1 MELTFNPIG
10 APAYGT
16 AFRSYIATIPLKDL
30 GAEDNTL
37 PLFVIPK
44 GSTIVA
50 VKLVCTEDSNGAG
63 SIDIG
68 TYKITNGAVG
78 TAVDADALYAAS
90 AYAVTTYDN
99 YGKPTGGTYVGTL
112 LNKAATA
119 TNTQMSEDVVIQV
132 SAKTVTEGSVPT
144 KGALQL
150 EVVTL

>member
-30 GAEDNTL
+30 RVAGNTL
-37 PLFVIPK
+37 PLFVVPK

-78 TAVDADALYAAS
+78 TANDADALYAAA
-90 AYAVTTYDN
+90 AYATTT
-99 YGKPTGGTYVGTL
+99 KVGDL
-112 LNKAATA
+112 FAKAATA

>member
-1 MELTFNPIG
+1 MELTFKPIG

-30 GAEDNTL
+30 GTANNTL
-37 PLFVIPK
+37 PLFVVPK

-63 SIDIG
+63 TIDIG
-68 TYKITNGAVG
+68 TYNITNGAVG
-78 TAVDADALYAAS
+78 TAIDADALYAAA
-90 AYAVTTYDN
+90 AYATTT
-99 YGKPTGGTYVGTL
+99 KVGDL
-112 LNKAATA
+112 LAKAATA
-119 TNTQMSEDVVIQV
+119 IGTQVTADVVVQA

>member
-1 MELTFNPIG
+1 MELTFKPIG

-30 GAEDNTL
+30 GTVGKTL
-37 PLFVIPK
+37 PLFVAPK

-50 VKLVCTEDSNGAG
+50 VKLVCSEDSNGAG

-78 TAVDADALYAAS
+78 TAIDADALYAAA
-90 AYAVTTYDN
+90 AY
-99 YGKPTGGTYVGTL
+99 
-112 LNKAATA
+112 A
-119 TNTQMSEDVVIQV
+119 TNTTVGALLSKASTAIGTQVTEDVVIQV

>member
-30 GAEDNTL
+30 GVANNTL

-50 VKLVCTEDSNGAG
+50 VKLVCTEDSNGGG

-78 TAVDADALYAAS
+78 AVVDADALYVGA
-90 AYAVTTYDN
+90 AYAATTKFGD
-99 YGKPTGGTYVGTL
+99 L
-112 LNKAATA
+112 FAKAATA
-119 TNTQMSEDVVIQV
+119 TNTQVTEDVVIQV
-132 SAKTVTEGSVPT
+132 SAKTVTEGSAAT

>member
-30 GAEDNTL
+30 GVAGNTL

-50 VKLVCTEDSNGAG
+50 VKLVCTEDSDGVG
-63 SIDIG
+63 TVDIG
-68 TYKITNGAVG
+68 TYGITDGGAVG
-78 TAVDADALYAAS
+78 AVVTATALYSAA
-90 AYAVTTYDN
+90 AYADTD
-99 YGKPTGGTYVGTL
+99 KVGTL
-112 LNKAATA
+112 YAKAATA
-119 TNTQMSEDVVIQV
+119 IGTQVATDVVIQA
-132 SAKTVTEGSVPT
+132 SAKAVTT
-144 KGALQL
+144 AAKKGALQL

>member
-30 GAEDNTL
+30 GAEGNTL
-37 PLFVIPK
+37 PLFVVPK

-50 VKLVCTEDSNGAG
+50 VKLVCSEDSNGAG
-63 SIDIG
+63 TVTVAPYSI
-68 TYKITNGAVG
+68 TTAGAVG
-78 TAVDADALYAAS
+78 TAV
-90 AYAVTTYDN
+90 
-99 YGKPTGGTYVGTL
+99 TGGELYKTKAYTATTKVGEL
-112 LNKAATA
+112 LAKEATAIGTQMTADVVIQAVAATA
-119 TNTQMSEDVVIQV
+119 TT
-132 SAKTVTEGSVPT
+132 AAT